1 MSVLVI
7 HLCWDD
13 ADPRDLAGLQQVL
26 PPVPL
31 GADGPCLY
39 RRTWLS
45 GDRVLGI
52 EVWSDD
58 DAARCHLDE
67 LPLASRAV
75 HLEAPTVVVLVMPDA
90 YRWVL
95 PTALGTPGASAVVPA
110 VRPAAP
116 RCRSSR
122 DHASRPS
129 GHVDGDLQLPR
140 PR

>member
-13 ADPRDLAGLQQVL
+13 AGPRNLAGLQQLL
-26 PPVPL
+26 PPVRL
-31 GADGPCLY
+31 AADGPCMH

-52 EVWSDD
+52 EVWCDD
-58 DAARCHLDE
+58 DAARLHLDE
-67 LPLASRAV
+67 LPLTSRAA
-75 HLEAPTVVVLVMPDA
+75 LLDAPTVIVLVMPDA

-95 PTALGTPGASAVVPA
+95 PTVVGAPDEDAGVAAGPPTSATVDPG
-110 VRPAAP
+110 
-116 RCRSSR
+116 
-122 DHASRPS
+122 PS